1 MPMCVSRRMRPDG
14 DRAGGLGGDRRG
26 IAALEM
32 ALIAPIL
39 LLLITATVDLVRF
52 ANTVLTLNRAAA
64 NVSDIATQFDTLR
77 AGMTVVKGNEVGVL
91 FLAAAE
97 VARPLDLMTSGSVIV
112 TSVANMGVGSRVMWQ
127 QRVGTA
133 ASRVGVPGG
142 IPALPAGFVQDSG
155 DNAIFTE
162 IVFPFTP
169 YLLSGPWLGAGGGVT
184 VLYARAVYQPRL
196 GTLTSLETG
205 A

>member
-1 MPMCVSRRMRPDG
+1 MRPDG

-133 ASRVGVPGG
+133 ASQVGVPGG

-162 IVFPFTP
+162 IAFPFTP